1 MERIPPSA
9 RLEAQIDELLSSG
22 LSENGEHLAEL
33 GRLGARL
40 VLQRAVEEEVTAF
53 LGRARYERTLA
64 ATGSRN
70 GTRPKPIQTTE
81 GEISIAMPQVR
92 NTAERFVSRVI
103 PDTKAVVRTRPLEAL
118 IIGGYVRGLSDRDI
132 ESLAEEAGL
141 GHISKST
148 VSRICHELRDRYT
161 AFCNKSL
168 ADVNVMALFL
178 DAVYLPT
185 PPSGQKEGVLV
196 AWGYL

>member
-9 RLEAQIDELLSSG
+9 RVEAQIDELLSGG
-22 LSENGEHLAEL
+22 LSEDGEHLAEL

-70 GTRPKPIQTTE
+70 GTRPKPIQTAE
-81 GEISIAMPQVR
+81 GEITIAMPQVR
-92 NTAERFVSRVI
+92 NTAEQFVSRVI

-118 IIGGYVRGLSDRDI
+118 ILWNQ
-132 ESLAEEAGL
+132 
-141 GHISKST
+141 KST
-148 VSRICHELRDRYT
+148 GFSTEGCPQ
-161 AFCNKSL
+161 SL
-168 ADVNVMALFL
+168 GIVRV
-178 DAVYLPT
+178 
-185 PPSGQKEGVLV
+185 
-196 AWGYL
+196 